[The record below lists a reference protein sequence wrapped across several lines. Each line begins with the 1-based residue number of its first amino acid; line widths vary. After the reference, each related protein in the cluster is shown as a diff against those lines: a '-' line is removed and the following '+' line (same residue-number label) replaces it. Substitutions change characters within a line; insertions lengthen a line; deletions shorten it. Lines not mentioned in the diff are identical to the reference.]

1 MLQGPLLLKLDVQGF
16 ELEVLRGSRIALDA
30 AEFVL
35 LEVSTLN
42 YNRGAPLVAEVLD
55 FMNQRGFVL
64 FDIADLSRSWYL
76 FFDTETDY
84 RGNASDLNLRAYFGN
99 QHVIYDGE
107 SVLQRYAIPVDVYR
121 DQEKLSEWVGYVPA
135 SIAHQDIRQ
144 TAMEDIYKE
153 IRAR

>member
-1 MLQGPLLLKLDVQGF
+1 MIDINGIIHFASEKAYAIAIQRLAEQYHPEF
-16 ELEVLRGSRIALDA
+16 LRYFRGEYPTITIQHGNPQVFRAI
-30 AEFVL
+30 EFV
-35 LEVSTLN
+35 
-42 YNRGAPLVAEVLD
+42 YNQML
-55 FMNQRGFVL
+55 
-64 FDIADLSRSWYL
+64 DIADLSRSWYL